1 MLETVVLAG
10 EAEVLWDAAS
20 LAGAGV
26 PVTLWSKDDRPVE
39 TEIRGIKKNDC
50 LPYNKN
56 NVAHRIF
63 SFIPVGTRQ
72 TL

>member
-10 EAEVLWDAAS
+10 EAEVIWDVAS
-20 LAGAGV
+20 QAGTGF

-39 TEIRGIKKNDC
+39 TKIRGIKKNNS

-56 NVAHRIF
+56 K
-63 SFIPVGTRQ
+63 VG
-72 TL
+72 

>member
-1 MLETVVLAG
+1 MLETVVVLAG

-20 LAGAGV
+20 LAGTGF

-39 TEIRGIKKNDC
+39 TKIRGVEKNNF

-56 NVAHRIF
+56 NL
-63 SFIPVGTRQ
+63 G
-72 TL
+72 